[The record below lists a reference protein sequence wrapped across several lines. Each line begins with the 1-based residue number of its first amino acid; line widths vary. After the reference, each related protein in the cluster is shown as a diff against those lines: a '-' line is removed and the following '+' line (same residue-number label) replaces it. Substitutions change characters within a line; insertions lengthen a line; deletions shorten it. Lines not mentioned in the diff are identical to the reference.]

1 MIINVVA
8 PLKKKKKWNKVIHV
22 TNVYTAAP
30 HYAHTHSPVS
40 LSET

>member
-8 PLKKKKKWNKVIHV
+8 PLKKKEVIHV

-30 HYAHTHSPVS
+30 HYAYTHSPVS
-40 LSET
+40 FSET

>member
-8 PLKKKKKWNKVIHV
+8 PLKKKVIHV

>member
-8 PLKKKKKWNKVIHV
+8 PLKKKKKVIHV